1 MALRIWTLT
10 CMRVPSVVSIR
21 MAHSLLDITK
31 MNKVET
37 ELFLKTTGN
46 LSLEESERLSVL
58 KLTGAV
64 LPEIS
69 RSELMAG
76 GLPLGSAV
84 LIVSA
89 IDKAKRI
96 LEKEEAEKK
105 RILEKKK
112 MTREVFVVYSKFELD
127 STVPTTLK
135 VRFTNQDELDKWVKS
150 VGGGTLSRVTP
161 SDSVICSTLSLEN
174 LENGATYIL
183 EGGQQEAIRN
193 HHTWTQVMDAAL
205 EREAASATLREAA
218 RCFGGGG
225 FKEYQFAP
233 GRARTLTNTSGVTR
247 EIDGLLFN
255 EKTAIVIE
263 AKHSAKPDHV
273 GIVIEKTAFIRGL
286 VEEGGISQLRGVTEF
301 HGMILATNLLSDDM
315 KARCKTAGL
324 SVVFPTGDRLRFIF
338 HSDL

>member
-105 RILEKKK
+105 RILEKEEAEKK
-112 MTREVFVVYSKFELD
+112 RAIDKAMRILEKEKTTREVFVVYSKFELD

-135 VRFTNQDELDKWVKS
+135 VRFTNQDELDKWV
-150 VGGGTLSRVTP
+150 
-161 SDSVICSTLSLEN
+161 N
-174 LENGATYIL
+174 L
-183 EGGQQEAIRN
+183 
-193 HHTWTQVMDAAL
+193 
-205 EREAASATLREAA
+205 
-218 RCFGGGG
+218 
-225 FKEYQFAP
+225 
-233 GRARTLTNTSGVTR
+233 
-247 EIDGLLFN
+247 
-255 EKTAIVIE
+255 
-263 AKHSAKPDHV
+263 
-273 GIVIEKTAFIRGL
+273 
-286 VEEGGISQLRGVTEF
+286 
-301 HGMILATNLLSDDM
+301 
-315 KARCKTAGL
+315 
-324 SVVFPTGDRLRFIF
+324 
-338 HSDL
+338 